1 MPSPKAV
8 VTFTVSFIIVAI
20 ISLFVYFFA
29 LSLGGVMGIT
39 LEVITLIIT
48 ATLWVDLYK
57 RYIGVGVGFFQ

>member
-1 MPSPKAV
+1 MPSPKGV
-8 VTFTVSFIIVAI
+8 VAFAVSFLIVAI